1 MKSLQYRQKIGF
13 QDEKLSIVDEKK
25 TKKNS

>member
-1 MKSLQYRQKIGF
+1 MKSLKYRQKIGF